1 MKLFFQ
7 NNVAYT
13 RGALLALF
21 AGLFILAACGGVNV
35 APTFVINNPPADSL
49 CVTNPYGP
57 TCTKQKEAAIELCRE
72 AIAGGDDC
80 ADNTPEAV
88 VSCLTDPFSAAC
100 TTAHATENP
109 FEGTEITIAKEQE
122 KRQET
127 CLRSDTTAVC
137 ETAVS
142 SLCSADPFTQ
152 TTGDTP
158 TDLCVDISGTAYADA
173 RAEAC
178 LASPD
183 GTPVDSSCATN
194 TLAEN
199 TCETAP
205 FGRTGCDNLDE
216 IDGYRTTFCTVTDVF
231 NPSCGDTDEYGAT
244 NAARDGFCSDTAA
257 EGNSDCASRLT
268 GICTTSGGTSPFSRL
283 CGTNNAVNQ
292 QTFCVNNRSHVGA
305 TGGCPNTISSF
316 CGSPD
321 SPADI
326 YNDLCDVG
334 YTSER
339 LIYCRDTAPDGDT
352 NCDDGNT
359 ATLCTTNG
367 GTSPFS
373 RLCGTN
379 VASQRIFCTTN
390 RAHVGTTGN
399 CPDTITTFC
408 TDSANDIFDTLC
420 NDDAG
425 TYDVARG
432 KQCVADGTTGGVC
445 GDEDSGYIQD
455 YCDTAAG
462 LTNVT
467 HCPDTYENANPAVAE
482 VNVTALAGKALNSE
496 GTALLTGADGTTD
509 TAIISSGNAHADNDD
524 LANFIAGGTAVL
536 DLGTSVTPTRESTLT
551 LGMLDNDSDANG
563 GFAIAVGEFASD
575 NHRFYVGL
583 LSNTALGA
591 PLNDAAQ
598 GGIWSAK
605 INILTSITNN
615 AFLEADFKLN
625 VDFATKSL
633 KIVNAAGADAN
644 INFVIGNA
652 RLAFFIDGKFTANG
666 VIYGTVDFT
675 GADNNGTLTGLIGQN
690 GAVGI
695 FKRNSDSSPYVG
707 GFVAAKTDCTA
718 TGTPFH
724 ADCTTTKDYDLQ
736 ARLCN
741 NHRTTSVANF
751 NTNCRD
757 NGEVTSRV
765 CEFKGTHA
773 NPFNKDICTGAG
785 YDNERARF
793 CFRRNTI
800 FRHFGITMLAGFN
813 VARDCAGDSVVQD
826 QVCSPHGAYARPFD
840 LQVCPDS
847 DGESV
852 AVRAGLCSNN
862 DERPVTDFNTRCLK
876 TVIQN
881 LVCAPSG
888 KNANPFDKVICPDSK
903 SSNKEVRVQA
913 CRDRTLPDGVNL
925 LIDCARDSA
934 ITALI
939 CADSGANANPF
950 DSEICLGDQATA
962 QTNFLDNCKGNTA
975 GGADCA
981 RYTDCVANP
990 YMDGCDAKYYVAERE
1005 DYTERLLTYCS
1016 SDRAGETAPVGAPS
1030 CATPT
1035 IQAVVC
1041 ASSGTYANP
1050 LDAEVCP
1057 ESDVADI
1064 DMIQNEFTTTC
1075 YHARAD
1081 LSEKPECENIATCF
1095 MLGKL
1100 ANNTETS
1107 TDGRFAC
1114 NIGGLFDVKNLVI
1127 CSSYV
1132 YGQPL
1137 PQDCNQATID
1147 KACNANPFSTALDG
1161 IDCISDRTRDT
1172 ARNELCFG
1180 AESVQYD
1187 CTETRTRACAM
1198 DATSKYCPED
1208 VANSPCM
1215 MDPFGDT
1222 CFDDN
1227 TYNSARLMACNT
1239 APIAA
1244 EITSDTAFADK
1255 TTLAQNCLA
1264 TIDEECSYDETE
1276 QFTNDFCK
1284 IGTLYDA
1291 ERGRLCL
1298 YGYTP
1303 ANAGDTIVIP
1313 TECAS
1318 NTSYEVAY
1326 CSELALE
1333 GNMECAGRKAGIC
1346 TTDNGTAPFAPLCG
1360 ENLAVQMKFCTEGVT
1375 TIFDTRCA
1383 SADGLTQTIAGTNN
1397 ARREACGG
1405 NEGESNRATDAQC
1418 ADTVLRVCGSER
1430 GQLDTPFHSAC
1441 RRKKDGAYVYE
1452 AYVVARGEACFDQGF
1467 NPSIGTCGDE
1477 DSGTYI
1483 KDYCATDAGNTNVTY
1498 CPKKYAGANPVNTG
1512 DTANVATLTAKA
1524 LNAEGTALLPT
1535 FIADGAANTATDDPA
1550 NFIDGGATA
1559 LNLGD
1564 AVTANTDI
1572 PAERNLALSDD
1583 ATSGF
1588 AVASA
1593 GSGFSKKYYVGILSN
1608 TDLGVLLT
1616 VQPSV
1621 DWTGKLSITGTSI
1634 DGDDVGGVYE
1644 DITLNVNL
1652 EDKELTLK
1660 DGSLDISNNFSEL
1673 LTLDIEGKFTANG
1686 VIYGRVVIED
1696 ADGYTDFNNGTLT
1709 GLIGVEGAVG
1719 IFKSNPRTDTTYVGG
1734 FVVAP
1739 SIDCSEDG
1747 TPFHVDCPNNPAE
1760 QKKLANA
1767 CFAGGVKHG
1776 TPQCNQF
1783 INGVDGLRIA
1793 DCNANPYRTT
1803 SGCAG
1808 DPAFVEA
1815 RRIHRAFCVS
1825 TAGNFDIKCDILS
1838 DTETDHIRIIH
1849 LVRGRAC
1856 VRGGDSFNPPRGV
1869 CGSEETAGYIQDYC
1883 GTAEGTASTEVCKM
1897 AYSLANPT
1905 LALVDVSWLGSRL
1918 RKSATDTATVI
1929 AEGMANTENDDP
1941 ANFIVGGAGAL
1952 DTGLTQTND
1961 DTFRLNELDNR
1972 ADANSGFAVA
1982 IATQKYYVG
1991 LLSGTALG
1999 RVLPTT
2005 TTEAFLDWPAQL
2017 RILRGTTFETAQD
2030 FTLRIELNAK
2040 TISVKAGSITAGVFA
2055 INNGG
2060 FTIAGL
2066 LYGTVT
2072 VGNADAGT
2080 LTGLIGTKGAVGIF
2094 KSNVASASDYVGG
2107 FAAYMNA
2114 DCTENGTPFYVLCAD
2129 NAVEQQKLAFDCF
2142 PNATKYG
2149 DPQCNQF
2156 INGVDGLTIADCAKR
2171 PFRTTDGCNT
2181 NPAFASARGAIVSYC
2196 IADLYTTFAALC
2208 DIFSFPDTHPDHV
2221 ANTNIAR
2228 GKACAI
2234 GYQPHQFQS
2243 NTNRICG
2250 SETTAGSYLE
2260 AYCRTETGQADDG
2273 ICKISYSIAN
2283 PTRAFVDVSWLG
2295 SRLLKSATTTA
2306 TVIAEGAG
2314 DTTNDDDANFIV
2326 GGADA
2331 LVTGLTQT
2339 AVEDLVT
2346 APDDTTFRLNDLD
2359 NRADANSG
2367 FAVAIATQKYY
2378 VGLLSGT
2385 TLGRVLRNED
2395 TETFLDW
2402 PAKLRI
2408 LRGTTFETA
2417 LDFTLRIELS
2427 AKTISVKSGTL
2438 DASVFAIND
2447 GKYGTYGLLYGT
2459 VTVAGTDAGTLT
2471 GLIGVKGAV
2480 GIFKSNPASASDYVG
2495 GFVAVPDEVN
2505 CTTDGTPFD
2514 VGCTNNAAA
2523 REALAIACR
2532 HGPAGFK
2539 RSRDDPQCN
2548 QFINGVDG
2556 LTIAEC
2562 AYRPFLTT
2570 DNCNTNPAFV
2580 PERRSIVWLCT
2591 HPMYAFSYQ
2600 CDPFPDTQA
2609 GHQTT
2614 INAARGG
2621 LCIAAGDGFIPPRGL
2636 VCGSE
2641 TTADS
2646 LIKAYCESTGLTN
2659 LAECPKNYVTA
2670 NGDAGEVSV
2679 PAIGTGENQLLNS
2692 DGSGALRVI
2701 PAVPPQGTSFYATNF
2716 IGIAAGSITPLT
2728 LNSTHKGLRLADEED
2743 GFAFGISGTKKLYI
2757 GLLPGTSL
2765 GAPLRNATAQTATW
2779 DADLSVLFYNGSA
2792 DAIENKTFK
2801 LQVNFG
2807 GDTDNTLAI
2816 MGDAPSITGPGVFSL
2831 DGKFTR
2837 NGVIYGTVGFTNASY
2852 GAGTLT
2858 GLIGV
2863 DGVVGI
2869 FKSDDPNLAFAAS
2882 RYVGGFIAAPTPADV
2897 TAIDFKAKA
2906 RQNNGM
2912 DTLTVLGS
2920 GVPDTN
2926 IGSVN
2931 FIEGKVGESS
2941 LGIENV
2947 DETSLLLSGNKGGV
2961 AFTFGNA
2968 SGVANYHV
2976 GILAD
2981 TNVGPA
2987 LNNDVTGDWVGK
2999 IQAIVNGSDTTEQAI
3014 TFNVNFGANSFAI
3027 KDGTAPTFANIGAM
3041 TMDGRFTDTGVI
3053 YGSVYFGG
3061 ANTNTGML
3069 TGLIGQNALVGA
3081 FAGNGGLANPYVGG
3095 FIANKPTQ

>member
-72 AIAGGDDC
+72 AIAGGNDC
-80 ADNTPEAV
+80 ADNTPESV
-88 VSCLTDPFSAAC
+88 VSCLTDPFSTAC

-122 KRQET
+122 KRQDT

-142 SLCSADPFTQ
+142 SLCSSNPFTQ

-158 TDLCVDISGTAYADA
+158 TNLCVDITGTAYADA

-183 GTPVDSSCATN
+183 GTPVNSSCATN

-244 NAARDGFCSDTAA
+244 NAARDGFCRDTAA

-268 GICTTSGGTSPFSRL
+268 GICTM
-283 CGTNNAVNQ
+283 
-292 QTFCVNNRSHVGA
+292 
-305 TGGCPNTISSF
+305 
-316 CGSPD
+316 
-321 SPADI
+321 
-326 YNDLCDVG
+326 
-334 YTSER
+334 
-339 LIYCRDTAPDGDT
+339 
-352 NCDDGNT
+352 
-359 ATLCTTNG
+359 NG

-432 KQCVADGTTGGVC
+432 RQCVADGTTGGVC

-524 LANFIAGGTAVL
+524 PANFIAGGTAVL
-536 DLGTSVTPTRESTLT
+536 DLGTSVTTTNASTLT

-563 GFAIAVGEFASD
+563 GFAIAVGEFDSD

-591 PLNDAAQ
+591 PLNDAEQ

-605 INILTSITNN
+605 IHILTSITNN

-644 INFVIGNA
+644 INFTIGNA
-652 RLAFFIDGKFTANG
+652 RLAFNIDGKFTANG

-800 FRHFGITMLAGFN
+800 FRHFGITRLAGFS

-888 KNANPFDKVICPDSK
+888 KNANPFDKVICPDT
-903 SSNKEVRVQA
+903 SNQYNEVRAQA

-934 ITALI
+934 ITDLI

-975 GGADCA
+975 GGANCD

-990 YMDGCDAKYYVAERE
+990 YMDGCDATYYVAERK

-1016 SDRAGETAPVGAPS
+1016 SDRAGETAPVGAPD

-1081 LSEKPECENIATCF
+1081 LSERPECENIATCF

-1180 AESVQYD
+1180 AASVQYD
-1187 CTETRTRACAM
+1187 CTETRTRACMM

-1208 VANSPCM
+1208 MANSPCM
-1215 MDPFGDT
+1215 SDPFGDT
-1222 CFDDN
+1222 CFDNDTYRPDRLLACNGISAQITPNTVWTNEDN
-1227 TYNSARLMACNT
+1227 TL
-1239 APIAA
+1239 
-1244 EITSDTAFADK
+1244 
-1255 TTLAQNCLA
+1255 QNCLYV
-1264 TIDEECSYDETE
+1264 IDEECSYDETE

-1333 GNMECAGRKAGIC
+1333 GNMECDGRKADIC
-1346 TTDNGTAPFAPLCG
+1346 TTNNGTAPFAPLCG

-1383 SADGLTQTIAGTNN
+1383 SADGLTQTVAGTNN

-1441 RRKKDGAYVYE
+1441 LRKKDGAYVYE
-1452 AYVVARGEACFDQGF
+1452 VYVVARGEACFDQGF

-1550 NFIDGGATA
+1550 NFIDGGATG

-1564 AVTANTDI
+1564 AVTANADI

-1652 EDKELTLK
+1652 EDKELSLK

-1783 INGVDGLRIA
+1783 INGVDGLKIA

-1803 SGCAG
+1803 DGCF
-1808 DPAFVEA
+1808 DNVAFVDA
-1815 RRIHRAFCVS
+1815 RTNHRAFCVS
-1825 TAGNFDIKCDILS
+1825 AATVFDIKCDILA
-1838 DTETDHIRIIH
+1838 DTEAAHIIIIH

-1856 VRGGDSFNPPRGV
+1856 VRDVTPPRGV

-1929 AEGMANTENDDP
+1929 AAGGAITANDAD

-2040 TISVKAGSITAGVFA
+2040 TISVKSGTLDASVFA

-2060 FTIAGL
+2060 FTNYGL

-2072 VGNADAGT
+2072 VANANAGT
-2080 LTGLIGTKGAVGIF
+2080 LTGLIGTSGAVGIF
-2094 KSNVASASDYVGG
+2094 KSNVGSASDYVGG
-2107 FAAYMNA
+2107 FVSHTDV
-2114 DCTENGTPFYVLCAD
+2114 DCSREGTPFDIICAD
-2129 NAVEQQKLAFDCF
+2129 NAAEREALAISCRNGELGINRGT
-2142 PNATKYG
+2142 PV
-2149 DPQCNQF
+2149 CNQF
-2156 INGVDGLTIADCAKR
+2156 INGVDGLSIAECIWN
-2171 PFRTTDGCNT
+2171 PYRTTNSCNT
-2181 NPAFASARGAIVSYC
+2181 NPAFASERWNILHFCAN
-2196 IADLYTTFAALC
+2196 LFTTFAAQC
-2208 DIFSFPDTHPDHV
+2208 DILPDTQVDHA

-2228 GKACAI
+2228 GKACAV
-2234 GYQPHQFQS
+2234 GYFPAQFG
-2243 NTNRICG
+2243 TTTMRVCG
-2250 SETTAGSYLE
+2250 SETTAGSYLAE
-2260 AYCRTETGQADDG
+2260 YCGTETGQGDVG
-2273 ICKISYSIAN
+2273 NCKIAYSEAN
-2283 PTRAFVDVSWLG
+2283 PTLARVDVSWLG

-2314 DTTNDDDANFIV
+2314 DTANDDDANFIV
-2326 GGADA
+2326 GGAGA
-2331 LVTGLTQT
+2331 LVTGISTQANDDLLTLNG
-2339 AVEDLVT
+2339 VGISEDT
-2346 APDDTTFRLNDLD
+2346 
-2359 NRADANSG
+2359 NSG
-2367 FAVAIATQKYY
+2367 FAVAIAEQKYY

-2385 TLGRVLRNED
+2385 NLGSVLPTAT

-2402 PAKLRI
+2402 PAQLRI
-2408 LRGTTFETA
+2408 LRDTTFETA

-2447 GKYGTYGLLYGT
+2447 GKYATYGLLYGT
-2459 VTVAGTDAGTLT
+2459 VTVAGTNAGTLT
-2471 GLIGVKGAV
+2471 GLIGGKGAV
-2480 GIFKSNPASASDYVG
+2480 GIFKSDVASASDYVG
-2495 GFVAVPDEVN
+2495 GFVAASAEVN
-2505 CTTDGTPFD
+2505 CTADGTPFD

-2523 REALAIACR
+2523 RAALATSCRSGQGGSR
-2532 HGPAGFK
+2532 HGTVAC
-2539 RSRDDPQCN
+2539 S

-2562 AYRPFLTT
+2562 IHRPHRTT
-2570 DNCNTNPAFV
+2570 SGCNTNPAFAG
-2580 PERRSIVWLCT
+2580 ERWNLLHFCVLNRT
-2591 HPMYAFSYQ
+2591 APFTYQ
-2600 CDPFPDTQA
+2600 CDVLPDIQA
-2609 GHQTT
+2609 DYADNIRFT
-2614 INAARGG
+2614 RGQI
-2621 LCIAAGDGFIPPRGL
+2621 CIERGEGFTPPRG

-2641 TTADS
+2641 TLAGSHLEGYCSSVMGQKDKTNCAIAYVS
-2646 LIKAYCESTGLTN
+2646 YVEAYCASDDIGVATN
-2659 LAECPKNYVTA
+2659 ITLCPNGYA
-2670 NGDAGEVSV
+2670 RLNGDAGEVSV

-2692 DGSGALRVI
+2692 DGSGALTVI